1 MIGESLLA
9 GAMALT
15 LNPAGYFPDTT
26 PIENRYVEKISC
38 DGGSGTGFRLAD
50 GRWASVDHVTK
61 NTGCKVD
68 GLPILVTHADP
79 VGDFSTFIVPGD
91 TRRGGL
97 KVDCSGFRYGWYWA
111 TGHARGGENQ
121 AIPLL
126 YSMLLNTT
134 PHDRGWSVLGFNR
147 VIPGMS
153 GGPLFRPDG
162 RVVGTVNAFAIYFE
176 MSFSKP
182 LSGTILCQPSS

>member
-15 LNPAGYFPDTT
+15 LDPAGYFPDTT

-38 DGGSGTGFRLAD
+38 DGGSGTGFKLAD
-50 GRWASVDHVTK
+50 GRWVSVAHVTN

-68 GLPILVTHADP
+68 GLPILVTHTDT

-111 TGHARGGENQ
+111 SGHANGLHNQ
-121 AIPLL
+121 AILLL
-126 YSMLLNTT
+126 YTILLNTKA
-134 PHDRGWSVLGFNR
+134 HEKGWTVLGFNR

-153 GGPLFRPDG
+153 GGPIFNSRSE
-162 RVVGTVNAFAIYFE
+162 VTGTVNAYAIFFE
-176 MSFSKP
+176 MSFSRS
-182 LSGTILCQPSS
+182 LSETVLCRS